1 MVEAKKIGKRISEKR
16 KEIGMSQKTLAAKL
30 NLTDKTISKWES
42 GKGLPSLEALV
53 ELCDIFGISVDEILK

>member
-1 MVEAKKIGKRISEKR
+1 MVDAKKIGKRISEKR
-16 KEIGMSQKTLAAKL
+16 KEIGMSQKTLAVKL

-42 GKGLPSLEALV
+42 GKGLPSIEALV

>member
-16 KEIGMSQKTLAAKL
+16 KEIGMSQKTLAVKL